1 MKEKIKELKT
11 LKGEILKELEKVKE
25 LHTTLI
31 IYNQHPYTEGYKYFT
46 NLYNETVS
54 KIKTLE
60 TELFKLIDEL
70 EDS

>member
-25 LHTTLI
+25 LQTTLI
-31 IYNQHPYTEGYKYFT
+31 IYDQHPYTEGYKYFT
-46 NLYNETVS
+46 NLYNKSVT